1 MITIDITSI
10 LSPDLKSR
18 SRAND
23 LMLFIKNSNESEVV
37 IDFSKVMFA
46 TRSFIDEFYNL
57 FLKDVSSLPFKV
69 EITNVPEDIQ
79 AMITSVSKTQTKV
92 KTIRPTSN
100 VLNFENVDDLSTY
113 PQFEFSTIHL
123 STSYPQSTVV
133 DKWISKSQL

>member
-23 LMLFIKNSNESEVV
+23 LLLFVKNSNESEVI

-57 FLKDVSSLPFKV
+57 LLKDASSLPFKV

-100 VLNFENVDDLSTY
+100 VDIFENVDDLLH
-113 PQFEFSTIHL
+113 FM
-123 STSYPQSTVV
+123 STVAF
-133 DKWISKSQL
+133 

>member
-1 MITIDITSI
+1 MDRYKIIAMITIDITSI

-57 FLKDVSSLPFKV
+57 FLKDATSLPFKV

-100 VLNFENVDDLSTY
+100 VLNFENVDDLLKY
-113 PQFEFSTIHL
+113 M
-123 STSYPQSTVV
+123 STVAF
-133 DKWISKSQL
+133 